1 MRRGLS
7 LIVALTCAAAWAQPN
22 PTPEANPPAAAPV
35 AAAAPSALPSTA
47 KPRLTVLDVRPQ
59 DTTPQQAAAFTDG
72 IVAALNQRGLFEVI
86 SQRDIETLLGT
97 ERQKQLMGLC
107 DSDSSA
113 CAHDVSASLNSRF
126 VLSGQLSKVGAVFQL
141 TLQMV
146 DTDKG
151 AAVARSTRLAGSLEA
166 LRDLV
171 PYAAAEAT
179 GMPLPPPPSRL
190 LPISL
195 MVLGGGAIVAGG
207 VVGLLALSEQSQ
219 LNDELCP
226 GGVIDGAR
234 CTGVNLRPRSFYVQ
248 KQGDLA
254 NREGLAIG
262 LLAGGAVLAGL
273 GYWLLPP
280 TPKDGGVALRAVP
293 TGSGFALVGGF

>member
-1 MRRGLS
+1 
-7 LIVALTCAAAWAQPN
+7 
-22 PTPEANPPAAAPV
+22 
-35 AAAAPSALPSTA
+35 
-47 KPRLTVLDVRPQ
+47 VLDIRAL
-59 DTTPQQAAAFTDG
+59 DTTPAQAAAFTDG
-72 IVAALNQRGLFEVI
+72 IVVALNKRGLFEVI
-86 SQRDIETLLGT
+86 SQRDIEALLGSD
-97 ERQKQLMGLC
+97 RQKQLTGVC
-107 DSDSSA
+107 DEDPAA
-113 CAHDVSASLNSRF
+113 CAHDVSAQLNARF
-126 VLSGQLSKVGAVFQL
+126 VLSGQLSKVGAAYQL
-141 TLQMV
+141 TLQMI
-146 DTDKG
+146 DTQKG

-190 LPISL
+190 VPISL
-195 MVLGGGAIVAGG
+195 MVLGGAAIVAGG

-234 CTGVNLRPRSFYVQ
+234 CTGVNLRPRSFYVA

-254 NREGLAIG
+254 NREALAIG
-262 LLAGGAVLAGL
+262 LLAGGAVLSGL

-280 TPKDGGVALRAVP
+280 TPKDGGVAMRWLP
-293 TGSGFALVGGF
+293 TGNGLALVGAF